1 MKHYIIALLL
11 ALVVTS
17 CGDDEPDKPDVPDA
31 PEEVKRTV
39 LVYMAANNSLG
50 YVYDDRD
57 IAEMEEAVAEGALN
71 GGRLLIYHADLDG
84 TCILS
89 EVTEEGT
96 VQIKEYT
103 DGLSSV
109 SIAAMR
115 NVFADMREVAP
126 ADDYGLV
133 LWSHASGWIDY
144 GKSPEQK
151 VSKSWGIDGSYQM
164 SIPDLGKALEG
175 ERFSFIYFDCCFMG
189 NIESLYEIRDA
200 ASFVVASPAETPLD
214 GMPYDLNI
222 KCFFEETPDL
232 IVAAKNTFDCYNAM
246 SGRSRSCT
254 MAVYDMSHIEE
265 VAWAVHCILHDNNVP
280 LPGYVQQQYGTSSFR
295 NCFFDLTYY
304 MESLTGGD
312 NRMDDYRSVM
322 SKFVIYEAHTPN
334 MSLLL
339 PAIALNNCHGVSCYI
354 LEKSG
359 DAVTI
364 PGRYDDLQWWQDVIA
379 PVFGF

>member
-1 MKHYIIALLL
+1 MKHYIIALLFAL
-11 ALVVTS
+11 AVIS

-31 PEEVKRTV
+31 PEGVKRTV

-164 SIPDLGKALEG
+164 SIPDLGKALGG

-200 ASFVVASPAETPLD
+200 APFVVASPAETPLD

-232 IVAAKNTFDCYNAM
+232 IGAAKNTFDCYDAM
-246 SGRSRSCT
+246 SGRYRSCT
-254 MAVYDMSHIEE
+254 MSVYDMSHIEE
-265 VAWAVHCILHDNNVP
+265 VASAVSGIMRENSVP
-280 LPGYVQQQYGTSSFR
+280 LPGYTTQQYGTSGFR
-295 NCFFDLTYY
+295 DRFYDLSHY

-312 NRMDDYRSVM
+312 SRMGDYEAAM
-322 SKFVIYEAHTPN
+322 SKFVIYAEHTPN
-334 MSLLL
+334 MSLSS
-339 PAIALNNCHGVSCYI
+339 PAIKLNNCHGVSCYI
-354 LEKSG
+354 IEESG
-359 DAVTI
+359 GSVLVPAH
-364 PGRYDDLQWWQDVIA
+364 YDDLQWWQDVIA